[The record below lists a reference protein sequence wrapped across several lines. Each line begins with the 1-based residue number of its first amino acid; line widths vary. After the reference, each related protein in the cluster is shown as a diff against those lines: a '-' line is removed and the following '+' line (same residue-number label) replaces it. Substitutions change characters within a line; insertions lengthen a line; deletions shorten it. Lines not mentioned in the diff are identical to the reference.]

1 MCSST
6 ITCSLACAPIS
17 PRPSAC
23 TLCSRSP
30 MRLRLVS
37 GQTHTHSRPF
47 TGQARFVVVAWLWN
61 RRQSTDIELVEQM
74 FLQGNIDN
82 DGQLSTRFN
91 WRWSQSLVTK
101 TQFQIG
107 TGGQDMAQW
116 EQEYTGKDFTASI
129 KGLNPSYLE
138 GGLTGIFIG
147 SYMQAVTP
155 KLALGLEAMWQRPAL
170 SQPPEAMVAYCGKYK
185 SEDWIATAQL
195 SATGGLNTT
204 YWRKLSDKVQA
215 GVDMSLT
222 LAGGAGAMMG
232 GPLQKEGTTT
242 FGAKYDFRMSTFR
255 AQLDSKGKLSC
266 LLEKRVAGP
275 VMMTVGADVDH
286 ATVSPVVVRGLYG

>member
-1 MCSST
+1 
-6 ITCSLACAPIS
+6 
-17 PRPSAC
+17 
-23 TLCSRSP
+23 
-30 MRLRLVS
+30 
-37 GQTHTHSRPF
+37 
-47 TGQARFVVVAWLWN
+47 
-61 RRQSTDIELVEQM
+61 M

-91 WRWSQSLVTK
+91 WRWSQALVTK

-116 EQEYTGKDFTASI
+116 EQEYTGKDFTASL

-170 SQPPEAMVAYCGKYK
+170 SQPPEAMVAYCSKYK

-286 ATVSPVVVRGLYG
+286 ATVSPAVPRGLYGRVTNMLLQQSAKLGLGISIETGGEELQEQQEMLGNQPSPNIPF

>member
-1 MCSST
+1 M
-6 ITCSLACAPIS
+6 
-17 PRPSAC
+17 
-23 TLCSRSP
+23 
-30 MRLRLVS
+30 
-37 GQTHTHSRPF
+37 
-47 TGQARFVVVAWLWN
+47 
-61 RRQSTDIELVEQM
+61 DLVEQM

-286 ATVSPVVVRGLYG
+286 ATVSPTVSRGLYG